1 MLTQNMS
8 YVADHS
14 GRSNAIFGS
23 YKPAVQVG
31 MQPPTACHLGEGI
44 PTYTHLMEPATA
56 PCMNLSAL
64 LHGRL
69 PPTTLLT
76 STKPANLQNADKES
90 CADEGWLDDDK
101 SEAEDKGPS
110 EDYTFFG
117 VDLKPVLP
125 VCLAVSTVIGG
136 LCMLL
141 VQIPML
147 SRFTTLS
154 QVWLSAPFVVVYG
167 IVLGCM
173 AYCACADP
181 GQVNK
186 TRKMKIGAVGGV
198 LSAAMIIIVN
208 GSKMSWVFSDR

>member
-64 LHGRL
+64 LNGRL

-90 CADEGWLDDDK
+90 TKVGLMMTSLKQRIRVRAK
-101 SEAEDKGPS
+101 TII
-110 EDYTFFG
+110 TFFG